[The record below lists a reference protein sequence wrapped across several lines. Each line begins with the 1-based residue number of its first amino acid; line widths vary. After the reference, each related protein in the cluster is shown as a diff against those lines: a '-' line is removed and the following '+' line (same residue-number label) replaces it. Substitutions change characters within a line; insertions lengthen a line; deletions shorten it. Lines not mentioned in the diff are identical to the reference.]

1 MKRVGLVLGALL
13 MAAPAAAHQETVAY
27 SRLVIRESGDVEYA
41 LKIPVEDLA
50 ETAGKSGHAQL
61 NAPEVR
67 AAQELFFQKFQPLV
81 GISSGG
87 APCPVERAGIEVP
100 EDDRLYG
107 ELRFVFHCPPGAR
120 VTLDYRVFFDV
131 DPGHMGM
138 LEIETAG
145 GKARAELISQRPR
158 WQIDTSQEGPPQV
171 SYLDGTTGLPVPPPA
186 VSNTEGKPDTAAVSE
201 VAKLELAAT
210 VAEPQPP
217 DASVTKPAKLRRST
231 YINWMLIAVGGA
243 VLVGAFFTLRVVRS
257 RAEGSR

>member
-107 ELRFVFHCPPGAR
+107 ELRFVFHCPPAQASR
-120 VTLDYRVFFDV
+120 ST
-131 DPGHMGM
+131 
-138 LEIETAG
+138 IAC
-145 GKARAELISQRPR
+145 SS
-158 WQIDTSQEGPPQV
+158 TSIQ
-171 SYLDGTTGLPVPPPA
+171 GTWGC
-186 VSNTEGKPDTAAVSE
+186 SKSKPL
-201 VAKLELAAT
+201 VAKLA
-210 VAEPQPP
+210 
-217 DASVTKPAKLRRST
+217 RS
-231 YINWMLIAVGGA
+231 
-243 VLVGAFFTLRVVRS
+243 
-257 RAEGSR
+257 